1 MISFFTGFLFVILV
15 SYVALLLQYKK
26 WFSHLREFQMK
37 MPFSNFNIQFSIVIP
52 ARDEEENIAAC
63 LQSILEN
70 EYPLSQYEIIVID
83 DFSTDKTA
91 NIVKAFEREY
101 LNVRLLHMSELI
113 PNAMQ
118 LNSYKKKAIELAIG
132 KASGDWIITT
142 DADCVVG
149 KKWLNSFADY
159 IEQTQNVFVA
169 APVKFSNNGSFIS
182 IFQSLDFLSLQGI
195 TAASV
200 SAGFHSMCN
209 GANLCY
215 KKSAFYEVEG
225 FKGVDQLASGDDMF
239 LMHKMQKAFPGKIG
253 YLFSRDAIVSTLPMS
268 DVKSFLNQRIRW
280 ASKADSYQ
288 DKKIITVLAG
298 VYLLNLLLLIG
309 FLLCFFF
316 PKFILTWLG
325 FMAIKILFEM
335 IFLMPVARFYGS
347 SALMMYFPFMEAP
360 HIAYT
365 VLAGFL
371 GKFGKYQWKG
381 RTVK

>member
-1 MISFFTGFLFVILV
+1 MVSFFSGLIFFLLLC
-15 SYVALLLQYKK
+15 YVVLLLQYKK
-26 WFSHLREFQMK
+26 WFLHLKEFHPSK
-37 MPFSNFNIQFSIVIP
+37 KYLTGNIQFSIIIP
-52 ARDEEENIAAC
+52 ARDEEENIQAC

-70 EYPLSQYEIIVID
+70 DYPLNSYEVIVID
-83 DFSTDKTA
+83 DFSTDKTPE
-91 NIVKAFEREY
+91 IVRQFAKKY
-101 LNVRLLHMSELI
+101 LNVRLIKMSELI
-113 PNAMQ
+113 PNAAQ

-132 KASGDWIITT
+132 KSMGDWIVTT

-149 KKWLNSFADY
+149 KDWLSSFASY
-159 IEQTQNVFVA
+159 IEQSGNVFVA
-169 APVKFSNNGSFIS
+169 APVRFSNDGSFIS

-215 KKSAFYEVEG
+215 KKSAFFDVEG
-225 FKGVDQLASGDDMF
+225 FKGVDHLASGDDMF
-239 LMHKMQKAFPGKIG
+239 LMHKIQKAFPGKIG
-253 YLFSRDAIVSTLPMS
+253 YLFSRASIVTTKPMP

-288 DKKIITVLAG
+288 DKRIIVVLAG
-298 VYLLNLLLLIG
+298 VYLINVTLFVG
-309 FLLCFFF
+309 FFGCFFY
-316 PKFILTWLG
+316 PPFILVWIVA
-325 FMAIKILFEM
+325 MAIKIIFE
-335 IFLMPVARFYGS
+335 IYFLVPVARFYNS
-347 SALMMYFPFMEAP
+347 SKLLTYFPLMEFP
-360 HIAYT
+360 HIIYT

>member
-1 MISFFTGFLFVILV
+1 MMSLFTGLVILILV
-15 SYVALLLQYKK
+15 GYIALLLQYKK
-26 WFSHLREFQMK
+26 WFSRLQEFQM
-37 MPFSNFNIQFSIVIP
+37 PNPVSNTNIRFSIVIP
-52 ARDEEENIAAC
+52 ARDEAGNIGAC
-63 LQSILEN
+63 LQSILAN
-70 EYPLSQYEIIVID
+70 EYPLTQYEIIVID
-83 DFSTDKTA
+83 DFSMDETS
-91 NIVKAFEREY
+91 NIVKDFGKKY

-113 PNAMQ
+113 PNAAQ

-132 KASGDWIITT
+132 KASGDWIVTT
-142 DADCVVG
+142 DADCTVG
-149 KKWLNSFADY
+149 KKWLASFAEY
-159 IEQTQNVFVA
+159 IGQTENVFVA
-169 APVKFSNNGSFIS
+169 APVMFSNNGSFIS

-239 LMHKMQKAFPGKIG
+239 LMHKIQKRFPGKIG
-253 YLFSRDAIVSTLPMS
+253 YLFSRNAIVSTLPMP

-288 DKKIITVLAG
+288 DKKIIVVLAG
-298 VYLLNLLLLIG
+298 VYALNVLLLLG
-309 FLLCFFF
+309 FVLCFFF
-316 PKFILTWLG
+316 PNYILTWLG
-325 FMAIKILFEM
+325 CVILKVVFEI
-335 IFLMPVARFYGS
+335 IFLIPVARFYDNTP
-347 SALMMYFPFMEAP
+347 LMLYFPFMEFP
-360 HIAYT
+360 HILYT

-371 GKFGKYQWKG
+371 GKFGKYKWKG